1 MSENRLTI
9 ALAIALLGI
18 RGAAGQTT
26 QPQNVPKVVALCDIL
41 RDPLQFDKKE
51 VVTSGV
57 EGNSFHQSQFF
68 DPECSLPKH
77 GGVIRIRFDDSYKL
91 GQPEDKKL
99 QKMLRTEGAV
109 HVEVRGY
116 FVSTGGPFGPET
128 SPYEYLVLQVLAV
141 QKLSSEYR
149 QRYSIGTG
157 ETNPNKE

>member
-1 MSENRLTI
+1 MSEIRLTI

-18 RGAAGQTT
+18 RSAAGPTT
-26 QPQNVPKVVALCDIL
+26 QPQNVPQVVALCDIL
-41 RDPLQFDKKE
+41 KDPLKFDKKE

-77 GGVIRIRFDDSYKL
+77 GGVIRIRFDDSYRL

-99 QKMLRTEGAV
+99 LKMLRTEGAV

-116 FVSTGGPFGPET
+116 LVSTGGPLGPEM
-128 SPYEYLVLQVLAV
+128 SPYEFLVLQVLAV
-141 QKLSSEYR
+141 HKLSSEYR

-157 ETNPNKE
+157 KTNPNKE